1 MPEFTSSTHRA
12 EVSSLGIISVFPL
25 EQRTITEFSVT
36 DGSVSI
42 IEHTADS
49 SDTVFS
55 ELLEGMNTLPVFR
68 AASCSANEYEYHVDY
83 EYGASRWK
91 GKRPDNDI
99 RIALQRCGFDQKDI
113 DKIMWLCN
121 LHNHPFLTK
130 VG

>member
-12 EVSSLGIISVFPL
+12 EVSSLGILSVFPL
-25 EQRTITEFSVT
+25 EKRTITEFSVT
-36 DGSVSI
+36 DGFVSI

-49 SDTVFS
+49 SDTVLS
-55 ELLEGMNTLPVFR
+55 ELLEGMDTLPVFR
-68 AASCSANEYEYHVDY
+68 AASCSANECHVDY

-91 GKRPDNDI
+91 GKRPDKDI
-99 RIALQRCGFDQKDI
+99 RLALQRCGFTQKDI

-121 LHNHPFLTK
+121 LHNHPFLPR